1 MKKIVYFAIGSL
13 FIMQS
18 CEQKKE
24 APKELAVNTT
34 TTYESALDVPVSKVG
49 VVINIDTVGF
59 FNHNSQELNH
69 NIDSKSI
76 QNQLIQLNSK
86 VDIIKIIREKAIKI
100 LDDHQYDYQI
110 IDKFDNKNV
119 PNELITQENV
129 HLVKFDNLKNL
140 ISQDDLVVINVKSGL
155 DFDPENKLKYIAKTY
170 VYINILDLKNNSLKY
185 SETIGGT
192 KYIEETIKQ
201 GSIDYLEKMMKES
214 LNETLNIIDNKY

>member
-1 MKKIVYFAIGSL
+1 
-13 FIMQS
+13 MQS

>member
-13 FIMQS
+13 IIMQS